1 MGNIL
6 FADDDPAMRAMVTDA
21 LTSAGHRV
29 RAVAN
34 GTEALREVRAD
45 PPDLALLDYR
55 MGTPDGLEVCRKIKN
70 NPQLEHLPVLMLTA
84 EGDVEDRIRGFEAG
98 ANDYLAKPFDARE
111 LIARVKAL
119 LLLSEQARG
128 LNPSTGLPGGV
139 MIEREFAHRRE
150 LGSPFALCYLDLEHF
165 KSFNDRFG
173 FATANSVIEHLGTE
187 LRNSVA
193 GTPHF
198 AGHIGGD
205 DFVVMCSQEDARPL
219 VDRVQR
225 GLREA
230 LVRYVPAEVVA
241 SGVYRGRLRNGGEES
256 VPLTRVTAVVLYLDP
271 VAMPSLAVLA
281 EAAAE
286 GKAHAKA
293 AAATGTVE
301 MDIVED

>member
-55 MGTPDGLEVCRKIKN
+55 MGTPDGLEVCRRIKN

-150 LGSPFALCYLDLEHF
+150 LGNPFALCYLDLEHF

-219 VDRVQR
+219 VERVQR

-281 EAAAE
+281 ETAAE